1 MLTIPERAAEIAR
14 HIAKHSEHGY
24 SQPNRAGV
32 GTGGGATEKVTLSDG
47 TNVRI
52 APGDRD
58 CSSLAIECYAAQ
70 DVPCGRA
77 WYTGDMKK
85 DMVASGNFRAL
96 KASTWKSPQPGD
108 ILLASGKHAAV
119 AVGGGK
125 LVEAISSERGTTHG
139 ELGDQTGKEVWVRD
153 LYDDGWDCV
162 LRYCGPDAAAGGGW
176 LEGID
181 ISGHQ
186 KGIDLSAVPLDFVVI
201 KATQG
206 DWYTSDQYVDQMLQA
221 ARMKALYGTYHY
233 VDGTGGAKAEAD
245 LYLKVVSARIGKGI
259 LAVDWEEKDNSKWE
273 DYDYLDA
280 VVSRIIDKTGIPPLI
295 YCQQSVMAEVKKV
308 ADRHGCGLWVAQYG
322 DMDETGYQAKPWNDG
337 KYACAMRQYSSN
349 GRLDGWDG
357 ALDLNKFY
365 GDADAWRAYATGG
378 KPAPTPEPEVWQTD
392 EDGLWG
398 PDTTALAQAVE
409 GIAVTGKVYR
419 QPAGNRALVA
429 VGDQC
434 SSFVWVDE
442 MPDEGSLI
450 VRRVQND
457 LGTPWSKCDGIFG
470 PKTSR
475 AFIKRW
481 VKNPKDTSKL
491 GDPSGAVKAWQ
502 KWLNKK
508 AREMGIARADY

>member
-1 MLTIPERAAEIAR
+1 MLTVPERAAEIAR
-14 HIAKHSEHGY
+14 HIARHSEHGY

-70 DVPCGRA
+70 DVDCGGA

-85 DMVASGNFRAL
+85 DMVASGNFRTL
-96 KASTWKSPQPGD
+96 KASTWRDPQPGD

-125 LVEAISSERGTTHG
+125 LVEAISSEKGTTHG
-139 ELGDQTGKEVWVRD
+139 KLGDQTGREIWVRD

-176 LEGID
+176 LDGID

-186 KGIDLSAVPLDFVVI
+186 VGIDLSAVPLDFVVI

-206 DWYTSDQYVDQMLQA
+206 SDYKSDQYADQMLQA
-221 ARMKALYGTYHY
+221 ARLGKLYGVYHY
-233 VDGTGGAKAEAD
+233 IDGSGAKAEAD
-245 LYLKVVSARIGKGI
+245 HFLKVVKARIGKAV
-259 LAVDWEEKDNSKWE
+259 LAVDWEKTQNGAWG

-280 VVSRIIDKTGIPPLI
+280 VVSRIVDKTGIPPLI
-295 YCQQSVMAEVKKV
+295 YCQQSVMAKVRKV
-308 ADRHGCGLWVAQYG
+308 ADRHGCALWVAQYG
-322 DMDETGYQAKPWNDG
+322 DMDKTGYQPKPWNEG
-337 KYACAMRQYSSN
+337 RYACAMRQYSSN
-349 GRLDGWDG
+349 GRLEGWGG

-365 GDADAWRAYATGG
+365 GGADAWKAYATGG
-378 KPAPTPEPEVWQTD
+378 KPAPAPEPEIWQIE
-392 EDGLWG
+392 EDGIWG
-398 PDTTALAQAVE
+398 PETTALAQAVE

-429 VGDQC
+429 VGGQC
-434 SSFVWVDE
+434 SAFVWVDE
-442 MPDEGSLI
+442 MPDEGSLLI
-450 VRRVQND
+450 RRIQND
-457 LGTPWSKCDGIFG
+457 SGTPWSECDGIFG

-481 VKNPKDTSKL
+481 VKKPKDTAKL
-491 GDPSGAVKAWQ
+491 GYQSGAVKNWQ
-502 KWLNKK
+502 KWLNER
-508 AREMGIARADY
+508 AREMGITRVDY